1 MSHHLLRT
9 LLVMAIFVAPAS
21 AMAVINAEDSVLSSD
36 KEGLGGNIGLSV
48 NGNSGNSEKVNADI
62 NGKLIWRHG
71 AHTEL
76 LLGGFNYGQSR
87 GTRNSNK
94 SFIHLRHRY
103 ALDPSWDLEAFGQ
116 AQQNEFS
123 SLKLRT
129 LFGGGVRWSLYEEKV
144 WVLHIGLGS
153 FYEREQLS
161 TGHVPK
167 TTLWRIN
174 SYAALNYAIKD
185 GIYFHNTIYYQPAWK
200 DRADFRLHD
209 DAALNISITDRI
221 DLKLSLQ
228 LEHDSQPPAGVKGT
242 DIYYKTGLE
251 VHF

>member
-1 MSHHLLRT
+1 MIVT
-9 LLVMAIFVAPAS
+9 LLMPVS
-21 AMAVINAEDSVLSSD
+21 AMAVINAEDSVLSSSKD
-36 KEGLGGNIGLSV
+36 GVDGNIGLSV
-48 NGNSGNSEKVNADI
+48 NGNSGNSEKANADI

-103 ALDPSWDLEAFGQ
+103 ALDQAWDIEAFGQ

-123 SLKLRT
+123 LLKLRI
-129 LFGGGVRWSLYEEKV
+129 LFGGGLRWSLQEEKL
-144 WVLHIGLGS
+144 WALHLGLGS
-153 FYEREQLS
+153 FYEREQLQIIN
-161 TGHVPK
+161 TPQ

-174 SYAALNYAIKD
+174 SYLSLNYAFNEHVH
-185 GIYFHNTIYYQPAWK
+185 FHNTVYYQPAWK
-200 DRADFRLHD
+200 DQTDFRLHN
-209 DAALNISITDRI
+209 DADLTVSVTDSI
-221 DLKLSLQ
+221 DLRLSLQ
-228 LEHDSQPPAGVKGT
+228 IARDSKPPTGVKGT
-242 DIYYKTGLE
+242 DIYYKTGLV